1 MGFSITSA
9 VFGGIIIICYSV
21 SIAACRE
28 RKDYYSK
35 PFWYQRL
42 PYDAEMAIS
51 AIILVLGIAAF
62 VIGIWAPICCC
73 LMKPCACCACCD
85 AATDQQV

>member
-9 VFGGIIIICYSV
+9 VFGGTIIICYSV
-21 SIAACRE
+21 SIAVCQE
-28 RKDYYSK
+28 RNDYYSN
-35 PFWYQRL
+35 QL

>member
-9 VFGGIIIICYSV
+9 VFGGTIIICYSV
-21 SIAACRE
+21 SIAACQE
-28 RKDYYSK
+28 RNDFYSNQL
-35 PFWYQRL
+35 PYL
-42 PYDAEMAIS
+42 PYDAELVIS

-73 LMKPCACCACCD
+73 LMKPCACYD